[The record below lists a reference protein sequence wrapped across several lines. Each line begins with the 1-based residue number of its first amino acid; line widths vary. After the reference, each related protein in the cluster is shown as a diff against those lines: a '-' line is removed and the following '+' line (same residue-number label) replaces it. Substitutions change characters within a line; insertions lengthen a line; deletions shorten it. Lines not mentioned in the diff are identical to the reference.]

1 MNEEEYFLH
10 YDHITSK
17 IIKKNKEDKNNIF
30 IQITNIQIANFGKE
44 KSFTRQ
50 LSSFKFIPF
59 EINQSNFLKV
69 YENLIENSKEAPFLY
84 SEPLIIDGNVLIL
97 NRKSINYILTVIK
110 SIIGEIKHNKEFEEK
125 LYKFAY
131 LGIVPKINKNFSIMG
146 ENIENIL
153 ENFNCIQTIIV
164 NIYNKDNF
172 KMDMLNSYRND
183 IRLNDIMLFSFFF
196 NSLFPYVSSI
206 EIDLNIIPINE
217 KFFSYKDN
225 FNENT
230 INNLAENY
238 KDLFIS
244 NFIILNI
251 FYTCNHIFR
260 GKIKMYDSYLLELQ
274 NIFSK
279 ELFSYSDIS
288 QDNFV
293 KIEKSINNDG
303 NLNISIVADKN
314 LCIFNYSKELNNS
327 IIYFDKMIILNK
339 EHNFLQ
345 LELNFNSLD
354 PLLFEKINLSI
365 LNTKKLSYL
374 KLSLFPDTHISLH
387 KLLIN
392 QNFYLYYSQGEK
404 LCLYDPNIKLNKK
417 SVLNKLFESF
427 QNNLEFLYIILETKI
442 NHQALNS
449 IYINFSTYYYYEID
463 EFDNYNSSISCFI
476 FNFLL
481 SLQRIE
487 KKKLNYLH
495 LIVNNPNNLKIAL
508 IQKLLFKYN
517 NSQKINLSNLGL
529 TNLYLEINNISS
541 ILSFIDLPLDLKQL
555 NLFQTSEKDLDELII
570 LLSKNN
576 HKLLQVI
583 NISFDYNINISFEK
597 FQKFFSLINNQFEEI
612 IIEFPYEILIES
624 LYDVILSIKNNGN
637 FNTLIKFKF
646 NGNFFESYPKQS
658 LKSKI
663 KSINNSLNENNKMLC
678 IFNTKS
684 KLYEISIDIYLVK
697 KNCLSKAIE
706 IIFCLQKIKGEKIK
720 TKIFFNIFHKLN
732 FLMKKT
738 IKFII
743 SKIQE

>member
-1 MNEEEYFLH
+1 MNEEYFLH
-10 YDHITSK
+10 YDINSSK
-17 IIKKNKEDKNNIF
+17 ILKKNTDDKRNLF
-30 IQITNIQIANFGKE
+30 YEITNIKIENYGKE
-44 KSFTRQ
+44 KIINRQ
-50 LSSFKFIPF
+50 LSSFNFIPHVL
-59 EINQSNFLKV
+59 NPSNFLKV
-69 YENLIENSKEAPFLY
+69 YEKLIIEQKEKESLY
-84 SEPLIIDGNVLIL
+84 SELPIINENSLIL
-97 NRKSINYILTVIK
+97 NRNSINYIITVIK
-110 SIIGEIKHNKEFEEK
+110 GLIGKIKHNIEFENK
-125 LYKFAY
+125 IYNFAF
-131 LGIVPKINKNFSIMG
+131 LGNIPTIEKNFSIMG
-146 ENIENIL
+146 ENIEIIIDKFNNVQNI
-153 ENFNCIQTIIV
+153 IID
-164 NIYNKDNF
+164 IYNKTNF
-172 KMDMLNSYRND
+172 QEDINQDYRYD
-183 IRLNDIMLFSFFF
+183 IRVNDIMLFSFFF
-196 NSLFPYVSSI
+196 KTLFPNISSI
-206 EIDLNIIPINE
+206 DIDLNIIPINE
-217 KFFSYKDN
+217 KFFSYKSN

-238 KDLFIS
+238 KDLFIT
-244 NFIILNI
+244 NYIILNTLI
-251 FYTCNHIFR
+251 TKFNVFK

-303 NLNISIVADKN
+303 NLNLSFIAEKSLSV
-314 LCIFNYSKELNNS
+314 FNYAKELNNS

-345 LELNFNSLD
+345 LDLHFNSLD

-365 LNTKKLSYL
+365 FNTKQLYYL
-374 KLSLFPDTHISLH
+374 KISLFPDTNISLH

-392 QNFYLYYSQGEK
+392 QNFYLYYKKENK
-404 LCLYDPNIKLNKK
+404 LCLYDPYIKLDKK
-417 SVLNKLFESF
+417 YVLNKLFENF
-427 QNNLEFLYIILETKI
+427 QTNLEFLYIILDTKI
-442 NHQALNS
+442 NHQTLNS

-663 KSINNSLNENNKMLC
+663 KSINNSLNVNNKMLC
-678 IFNTKS
+678 IFNIKS
-684 KLYEISIDIYLVK
+684 KLNEISIDIYLVK

-743 SKIQE
+743 SKIKE